1 MFTEK
6 EIIDGCIRNDR
17 KMQKILYEKYASKLY
32 ALCMRYAKDRAEAD
46 DILQEGFIKIYTK
59 IDQFSQ
65 EHSFEGWIKR
75 IIINTAI
82 THYNQNLK
90 HYYQEDI
97 DEINELEI
105 TNDEEVYEAEY
116 SQEELLNI
124 IHSLADGYRMVFNLY
139 VIEGYKHK
147 EISEILGIDIA
158 TSKSQ
163 LHRAKKIIQ
172 EKLEEIAKVK
182 NN

>member
-6 EIIDGCIRNDR
+6 EIIDGCIKNDR
-17 KMQKILYEKYASKLY
+17 KMQKALYEKYASKLY
-32 ALCMRYAKDRAEAD
+32 ALCLRYAKDRAEAD
-46 DILQEGFIKIYTK
+46 DMLQEGFIKIFTK
-59 IDQFSQ
+59 IEQFSQ

-75 IIINTAI
+75 IVINTAI

-97 DEINELEI
+97 DEINESEI
-105 TNDEEVYEAEY
+105 KKEEIYEAEY
-116 SQEELLNI
+116 SKEELLSV

-172 EKLEEIAKVK
+172 ERLEEITKEK

>member
-1 MFTEK
+1 
-6 EIIDGCIRNDR
+6 
-17 KMQKILYEKYASKLY
+17 
-32 ALCMRYAKDRAEAD
+32 
-46 DILQEGFIKIYTK
+46 
-59 IDQFSQ
+59 
-65 EHSFEGWIKR
+65 
-75 IIINTAI
+75 
-82 THYNQNLK
+82 
-90 HYYQEDI
+90 
-97 DEINELEI
+97 
-105 TNDEEVYEAEY
+105 
-116 SQEELLNI
+116 
-124 IHSLADGYRMVFNLY
+124 MVFNLY

>member
-1 MFTEK
+1 
-6 EIIDGCIRNDR
+6 
-17 KMQKILYEKYASKLY
+17 MQKILYEKYASKLY

-97 DEINELEI
+97 DQINELEI